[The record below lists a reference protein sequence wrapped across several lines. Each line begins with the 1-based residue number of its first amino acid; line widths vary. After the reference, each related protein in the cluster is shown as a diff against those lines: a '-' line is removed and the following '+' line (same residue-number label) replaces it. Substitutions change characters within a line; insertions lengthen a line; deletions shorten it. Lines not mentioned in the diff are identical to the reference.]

1 MVHIQLED
9 GVAGVIKLIFH
20 SDPQSRRTVLF
31 HSGFHIKPLSA
42 YNNSRKSRLEDIPR
56 RILVLGDEYELA
68 SCTLYQQQ
76 RHHFVAVI
84 WYQNRWIR
92 YDGLDT
98 TIKYPDGL
106 FQAYSGV
113 STEWKKLDV
122 VHVRTLNWWASNAP
136 PYVDPRA
143 GRAHRR
149 FKQEPEEAPNPGIH
163 LAVNNSTDP
172 QDECDDQEEAS
183 HQVPE
188 APEDV

>member
-1 MVHIQLED
+1 MGEWCFFNRC
-9 GVAGVIKLIFH
+9 GWGCIFW
-20 SDPQSRRTVLF
+20 
-31 HSGFHIKPLSA
+31 GFRVNCK
-42 YNNSRKSRLEDIPR
+42 
-56 RILVLGDEYELA
+56 
-68 SCTLYQQQ
+68 
-76 RHHFVAVI
+76 
-84 WYQNRWIR
+84 
-92 YDGLDT
+92 
-98 TIKYPDGL
+98 
-106 FQAYSGV
+106 
-113 STEWKKLDV
+113 KKLDV